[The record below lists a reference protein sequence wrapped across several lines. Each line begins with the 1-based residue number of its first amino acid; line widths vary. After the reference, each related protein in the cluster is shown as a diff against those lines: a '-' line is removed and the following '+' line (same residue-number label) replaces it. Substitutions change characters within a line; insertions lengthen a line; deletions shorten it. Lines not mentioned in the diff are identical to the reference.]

1 MLQEVTMK
9 HISNDVCDYFYTSS
23 VTNAMLCAGDGR
35 HDDPGG
41 AKGPCQGDSGGPF
54 FIERNGEPVVVGV
67 VSFGSSCK
75 FSMYILRISL
85 LFPF

>member
-1 MLQEVTMK
+1 MK
-9 HISNDVCDYFYTSS
+9 YMTKEECDIFSKRKITDLH
-23 VTNAMLCAGDGR
+23 LCAGDGLVN
-35 HDDPGG
+35 DPGG
-41 AKGPCQGDSGGPF
+41 AKGTCQGDSGGPF